1 MHSHIWLWGKHLL
14 NKTFQRSIFSI
25 WQLKNVLFVMS
36 ACLQYLPV
44 YNMCPC
50 IIHTL
55 VFNQIFQKKKFS
67 QQNVI
72 QAYIFISNS
81 SHAAFLSWFA
91 CLSQGIFSKFSLL
104 FHHNLTKHSKTPNS
118 HSAAQFPFCSANW
131 LILSFSD
138 TV

>member
-44 YNMCPC
+44 YNTRPC

-55 VFNQIFQKKKFS
+55 VFNQIFQKKK
-67 QQNVI
+67 
-72 QAYIFISNS
+72 
-81 SHAAFLSWFA
+81 L
-91 CLSQGIFSKFSLL
+91 
-104 FHHNLTKHSKTPNS
+104 HSKMYSRLTYSFPTQAMQLSCHGLPVWAKAYFPSSLYFFTTTWLNIPRLQILIQQ
-118 HSAAQFPFCSANW
+118 HSFHFALQ
-131 LILSFSD
+131 
-138 TV
+138 TG